1 MKNKTIGP
9 LAGPQVRFRYDVI
22 CDLNKTKYATGPP
35 HCKESCEWLITIER
49 LILSQLSDDLC
60 INCSFLSLLLYSACT
75 YLSLFILKSFK
86 RSLGKNIYLDEL
98 STATLQSSTGRLK

>member
-1 MKNKTIGP
+1 MKNATIVP

-49 LILSQLSDDLC
+49 LILSQLSNDLC
-60 INCSFLSLLLYSACT
+60 INCSFYHYCCTVHVHICPFLYLRVSNVHWVKI
-75 YLSLFILKSFK
+75 FIWTSF
-86 RSLGKNIYLDEL
+86 R
-98 STATLQSSTGRLK
+98 LQSSTGRLK